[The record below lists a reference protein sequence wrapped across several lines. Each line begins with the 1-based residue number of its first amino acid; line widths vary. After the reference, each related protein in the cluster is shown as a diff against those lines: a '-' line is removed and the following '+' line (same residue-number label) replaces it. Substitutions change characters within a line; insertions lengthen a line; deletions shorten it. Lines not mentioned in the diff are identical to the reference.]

1 MTQKFIKASLPVNR
15 KFFAI
20 GLSLV
25 LLSMALALE
34 ASAQSKIASIRQVR
48 KIYLLRMTGDRVFS
62 SRLKKEMQQMGL
74 RFVSAKSDADA
85 VLTGSGQ
92 YSEGEFYGQIK
103 FFNLDG
109 KIIWQAK
116 ATRPCNSN
124 YMAYSRL
131 ADQLR
136 RALGK

>member
-1 MTQKFIKASLPVNR
+1 MNR

-25 LLSMALALE
+25 LLSFALSLE
-34 ASAQSKIASIRQVR
+34 ASAKSKIISIRQVR
-48 KIYLLRMTGDRVFS
+48 KIYVLRLNGDPVFV
-62 SRLKKEMQQMGL
+62 SRLKNEMRKMGL
-74 RFVSAKSDADA
+74 QFVNRKSGTDA
-85 VLTGSGQ
+85 VLTGNGE
-92 YSEGEFYGQIK
+92 YSDGEFYGQIK

-109 KIIWQAK
+109 KLIWQAK
-116 ATRPCNSN
+116 ATRPRNSN

-136 RALGK
+136 RALRK

>member
-1 MTQKFIKASLPVNR
+1 MNR

-25 LLSMALALE
+25 LLSMALVFE
-34 ASAQSKIASIRQVR
+34 ASAQSKITSIRQVR
-48 KIYLLRMTGDRVFS
+48 KIYALRMKGDRVFS
-62 SRLKKEMQQMGL
+62 SRLKKEMQQMDL
-74 RFVSAKSDADA
+74 RFVSVKSDADA
-85 VLTGSGQ
+85 VLTGSGE
-92 YSEGEFYGQIK
+92 YSDGEFYGQIK

-109 KIIWQAK
+109 KLIWQAK
-116 ATRPCNSN
+116 ATRPRNST